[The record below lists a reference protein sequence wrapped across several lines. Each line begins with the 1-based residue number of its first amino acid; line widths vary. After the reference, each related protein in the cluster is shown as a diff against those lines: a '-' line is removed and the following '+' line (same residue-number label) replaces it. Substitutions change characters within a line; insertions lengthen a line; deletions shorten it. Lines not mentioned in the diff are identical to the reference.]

1 MLLQVRGRVADAVD
15 AEQVVLERFQFVER
29 EGTLGTEEIAL
40 VTVVLHV
47 LLELKQKK
55 TTKTDNFIIFFTF
68 HISTSLQTFCMKLKP
83 FPHNLHLNA
92 FSVRWILRCFTMI
105 DFVDAKKNEQD

>member
-1 MLLQVRGRVADAVD
+1 MLLQVRGRVGDAVD

-47 LLELKQKK
+47 LLELKKK
-55 TTKTDNFIIFFTF
+55 QIILSFFYVPYF
-68 HISTSLQTFCMKLKP
+68 HESTNLLHEIEA
-83 FPHNLHLNA
+83 FP
-92 FSVRWILRCFTMI
+92 T
-105 DFVDAKKNEQD
+105 

>member
-1 MLLQVRGRVADAVD
+1 MLLQVRGRVGDAVD

-29 EGTLGTEEIAL
+29 ERTLGTEEIAL

-55 TTKTDNFIIFFTF
+55 TDKFIIFYVPYF
-68 HISTSLQTFCMKLKP
+68 HESTNLLHEIEA
-83 FPHNLHLNA
+83 FP
-92 FSVRWILRCFTMI
+92 T
-105 DFVDAKKNEQD
+105 